1 MPYTNAC
8 VTLQLFLTRAN
19 FDIAFCRRL
28 ATGTAGLDRLINR
41 TLPIRWLPY
50 CCSISDQDSDIT
62 TDKLKA
68 FSASYINSVLLLGT
82 VVGIKMFPMQNNPDR
97 NWVLVFLRTR
107 LSTFRE
113 AEYAQPT
120 SITDINEPTVMF
132 KKTLSSSN
140 RVHVFSPK
148 LVNGLRDIKPGERL
162 LVSGFLSYYQSSKLD
177 GKTTKQCC
185 VTAQR
190 IAHMGWAPDYQ
201 VAKNSEEV
209 FEQSSILQ
217 EPTDL
222 F

>member
-1 MPYTNAC
+1 MPYTNA
-8 VTLQLFLTRAN
+8 VS
-19 FDIAFCRRL
+19 
-28 ATGTAGLDRLINR
+28 LDRLIKYLNSLDVFHWFSVCKR
-41 TLPIRWLPY
+41 FSVDPY
-50 CCSISDQDSDIT
+50 GATTKSLSVSDQDSDIT

-190 IAHMGWAPDYQ
+190 IAHMDGLPITRLRRIRKKSLNNQYVYVYSLSDFY
-201 VAKNSEEV
+201 
-209 FEQSSILQ
+209 
-217 EPTDL
+217 EPI
-222 F
+222 